1 MQRLLDEGTLSADFI
16 PVYSRMIQE
25 GREEEAGRFAGA
37 IFSILLV
44 VVSILVLLGIL
55 LARPIVSILV
65 PGYVGD
71 AAAVAEGTLPID
83 RLELIV
89 AGGRVIFPMP
99 GVLVFLGLAL
109 GVLKPHR
116 RFFSPFFSP
125 V

>member
-55 LARPIVSILV
+55 LARPIVSIRV

-71 AAAVAEGTLPID
+71 AAAGAEGTLPID
-83 RLELIV
+83 RFELIV
-89 AGGRVIFPMP
+89 AAPRRSFSRLVGFVLAAWAPGG
-99 GVLVFLGLAL
+99 
-109 GVLKPHR
+109 PHR
-116 RFFSPFFSP
+116 QP
-125 V
+125 

>member
-65 PGYVGD
+65 PGSVGD

-83 RLELIV
+83 RLELIG
-89 AGGRVIFPMP
+89 AGVGAVFPMA
-99 GVLVFLGLAL
+99 GVVGPAAWAAR
-109 GVLKPHR
+109 VLTR
-116 RFFSPFFSP
+116 RR
-125 V
+125 